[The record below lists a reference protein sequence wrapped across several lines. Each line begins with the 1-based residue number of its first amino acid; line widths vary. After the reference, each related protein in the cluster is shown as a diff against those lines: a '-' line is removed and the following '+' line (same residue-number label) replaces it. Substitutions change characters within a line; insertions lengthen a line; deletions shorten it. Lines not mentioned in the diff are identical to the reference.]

1 MNPSALSACSNGWAK
16 GMPIPWSYYIDCRQQ
31 RKGYGKSAARLA
43 IHILKSANPKKPIKL
58 AAETNNRL
66 AHALYASLGFK
77 KLDEMDGGDIVFSL

>member
-1 MNPSALSACSNGWAK
+1 MELL
-16 GMPIPWSYYIDCRQQ
+16 YRLRQQ

-58 AAETNNRL
+58 AAEANNKL

-77 KLDEMDGGDIVFSL
+77 KLDEMDGDDIVFSL